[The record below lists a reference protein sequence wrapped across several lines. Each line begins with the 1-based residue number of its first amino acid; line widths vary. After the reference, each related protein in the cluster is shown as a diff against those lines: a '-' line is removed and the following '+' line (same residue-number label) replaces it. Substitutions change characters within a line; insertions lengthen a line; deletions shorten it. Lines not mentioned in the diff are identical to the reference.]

1 MSEEIKMISFDI
13 LDKRKMCG
21 ITRTA
26 LCKKIGVSKHLM
38 MQYENNKSLPMPI
51 YVKLKNLVPQ
61 WFMEG
66 EN

>member
-13 LDKRKMCG
+13 LDKRKKCG

-38 MQYENNKSLPMPI
+38 MQYENNKALPMPI
-51 YVKLKNLVPQ
+51 YKT
-61 WFMEG
+61 
-66 EN
+66 